1 MANRHFNKQTTHT
14 RQALAKGGPVK
25 KLDVVKELKEGQT
38 TKPTRPKSS
47 PPKNKGSKQQMILG
61 AALRGFGAIMKNKT
75 VQKKVSDTIKSV
87 KGKYNIGNASKVK
100 NKAAE
105 SKMKNSAFEAKQAS
119 KEFKKSVDKVFK

>member
-1 MANRHFNKQTTHT
+1 
-14 RQALAKGGPVK
+14 
-25 KLDVVKELKEGQT
+25 
-38 TKPTRPKSS
+38 
-47 PPKNKGSKQQMILG
+47 MILG

-105 SKMKNSAFEAKQAS
+105 SKMKSSAFEAKQAS